1 MSVST
6 GIDVEELKVEMD
18 EYGYVIIKELIPS
31 DDALRMA
38 DRLMEIMLQQ
48 PDAGKP
54 NQNLGGMFNYFEPEE
69 LPLFTTLITNPVFL
83 EISRHLLGD
92 QFMLAGSGCNW
103 WKPGAPAQGLHADV
117 PVGWMLGNGLPVP
130 NVCLM
135 VNCLWMLTEFTAGN
149 GATRVV
155 PFSHLSGRVPR
166 TGVDYRHRV
175 AAEGPPGSIIIFDG
189 RIWHQAGE
197 NVSKDSQ
204 RVGVSSGYC
213 SGMID
218 PTGPATNWVMLKQ
231 SVWDRMPKLVQEMS
245 PHVIEG

>member
-1 MSVST
+1 
-6 GIDVEELKVEMD
+6 
-18 EYGYVIIKELIPS
+18 
-31 DDALRMA
+31 
-38 DRLMEIMLQQ
+38 
-48 PDAGKP
+48 
-54 NQNLGGMFNYFEPEE
+54 
-69 LPLFTTLITNPVFL
+69 
-83 EISRHLLGD
+83 
-92 QFMLAGSGCNW
+92 
-103 WKPGAPAQGLHADV
+103 
-117 PVGWMLGNGLPVP
+117 MLGNGLPVP